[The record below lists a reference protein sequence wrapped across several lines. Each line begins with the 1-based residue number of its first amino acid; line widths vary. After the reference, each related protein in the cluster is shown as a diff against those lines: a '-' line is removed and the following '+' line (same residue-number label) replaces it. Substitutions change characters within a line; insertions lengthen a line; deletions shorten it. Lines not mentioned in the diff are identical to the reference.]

1 MEGKKVALVV
11 LLVTMAFTSSLARN
25 QLVADGSNDR
35 DESDG
40 YDELIKMAEGA
51 PEVAP
56 EAAPP
61 PRPSCFGNFCGG
73 GLLPCDEPCYCFIP
87 LGSQRGSCVDF

>member
-1 MEGKKVALVV
+1 MALVV
-11 LLVTMAFTSSLARN
+11 LLVAMAFRSSLARN

-35 DESDG
+35 AASDG
-40 YDELIKMAEGA
+40 YDELIKIGEG
-51 PEVAP
+51 AP